1 MRDRRPPPSL
11 PEAFLAHGHLSL
23 SRQSWAR
30 GAHEDR
36 PQAAETPS
44 DPEGADVQ
52 GALAVQ

>member
-1 MRDRRPPPSL
+1 MRDRGPPAWLRLSRP
-11 PEAFLAHGHLSL
+11 HGHPSRSL
-23 SRQSWAR
+23 QSWAR

-44 DPEGADVQ
+44 DPEGADGQ